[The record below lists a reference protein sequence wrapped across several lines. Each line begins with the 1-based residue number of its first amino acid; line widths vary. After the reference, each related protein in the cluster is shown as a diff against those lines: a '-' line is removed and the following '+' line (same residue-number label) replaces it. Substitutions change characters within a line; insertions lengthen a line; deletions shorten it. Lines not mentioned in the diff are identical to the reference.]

1 MYVLRDQRQWR
12 VLRGDDDDDDNDNDD
27 DDVCYDDACDDDHV
41 DDGDDDTCDDDVIH
55 NVSQTRSILQFIHL
69 ELRWRTGRDLR

>member
-1 MYVLRDQRQWR
+1 MMMIMMMYVMY
-12 VLRGDDDDDDNDNDD
+12 V
-27 DDVCYDDACDDDHV
+27 YDDI
-41 DDGDDDTCDDDVIH
+41 CDDDVIH